1 MALGM
6 NQKPQKQ
13 QPKRIDPSQSF
24 EGIDSIFGDLARSLK
39 SDLAEGMA
47 KDAAIQAKL
56 SQKSPFEQGQE
67 QTPDTQRISSAMGQV
82 FGEQLLVDLGIERQ
96 KKESEEKKAAEAQE
110 ITHLSEQIKLVSEKE
125 EARTEGAIEQL
136 IETQVEIA
144 KEENFSITA
153 SVKQRPQKAGIGNL
167 ILEKL
172 KLKWLRVK
180 IDRSKTWMDASQG
193 KRERA
198 ATGMMVFVKGK
209 QMQGLEQ
216 QVWQHQG

>member
-1 MALGM
+1 M
-6 NQKPQKQ
+6 NQTGSKPN
-13 QPKRIDPSQSF
+13 QPKKVDPSQSF
-24 EGIDSIFGDLARSLK
+24 EGIDSIFGDLAQSLK

-47 KDAAIQAKL
+47 KDAAYQAKL
-56 SQKSPFEQGQE
+56 SKKSPLEQGQE
-67 QTPDTQRISSAMGQV
+67 QKPDSQRIDSAMSQV
-82 FGEQLLVDLGIERQ
+82 FGEQLLVDLGIER
-96 KKESEEKKAAEAQE
+96 KRKESEEKMAADAQE

-125 EARTEGAIEQL
+125 ESRTEGAVQQL
-136 IETQVEIA
+136 VETQIEIA
-144 KEENFSITA
+144 KEENFSTTTA
-153 SVKQRPQKAGIGNL
+153 VEQRPQKVGIGHL
-167 ILEKL
+167 ILERL

-193 KRERA
+193 KKERT